1 MRLQSVTLPPAWCS
15 GFRRSRL
22 PCDSTFRFPPGIAAC
37 PPPSVGNIS
46 PCAYFP
52 IRPIR
57 SRSTP
62 DVPGGTAPDRAS
74 LAEFPGG
81 LWKFAE
87 CATELRSHATGPAI
101 PPSGLASPACLAADQ
116 SVSPPA
122 LLVCL
127 GEKITALSSTVKE
140 SLARGQR
147 DVAMQR
153 SQIGREMSPALRPR
167 ATLPDIVTTQKSRR
181 SASCPVRGPALAEV

>member
-1 MRLQSVTLPPAWCS
+1 MRLQSVILPPAWCS
-15 GFRRSRL
+15 GFQRSRL

-37 PPPSVGNIS
+37 PPPSAGNIL

-52 IRPIR
+52 IHPIH
-57 SRSTP
+57 SRSSP
-62 DVPGGTAPDRAS
+62 DVPGGTAPDTTS

-87 CATELRSHATGPAI
+87 CAAELRNRATGPAI
-101 PPSGLASPACLAADQ
+101 PPSGSACPACLAADQ

-140 SLARGQR
+140 NIASGEI
-147 DVAMQR
+147 DVSIQAFRIVQ
-153 SQIGREMSPALRPR
+153 EMSPALQPR
-167 ATLPDIVTTQKSRR
+167 GRHSRKLSQLRNPDAAPT
-181 SASCPVRGPALAEV
+181 ALCADRHWP